1 MSRRDALILV
11 DVQNDFCRGGT
22 LAVKNGDEVV
32 PVLNRYIERFLKLRL
47 PIFATRD
54 WHPVKTSH
62 FKAHGGVWPV
72 HCVQGTHGAEF
83 HRDLK
88 LTPEITIV
96 SAGMAADE
104 DGYSGFLGRDSTGRA
119 LAALLRDRGVDRL
132 FVGGLATDYC
142 VKHTVLD
149 GIQEGFQ
156 VMLIADAVRGV
167 NLNPDDSEQ
176 AIKEMSAAGASVIR
190 ASDTADWHA

>member
-1 MSRRDALILV
+1 MSQRDALILV
-11 DVQNDFCRGGT
+11 DVQNDFCPGGA
-22 LAVKNGDEVV
+22 LAVENGDAVV
-32 PVLNRYIERFLKLRL
+32 PVLNRYIERFADQRL

-54 WHPVKTSH
+54 WHPVKTTH
-62 FKAHGGVWPV
+62 FKAYGGVWPV

-83 HRDLK
+83 HPDLK

-96 SAGMAADE
+96 SAGTGADE
-104 DGYSGFLGRDSTGRA
+104 DGYSGFLGRDSSGRS

-149 GIQEGFQ
+149 GIQEGFR
-156 VMLIADAVRGV
+156 VMLIGDAVRGV
-167 NLNPDDSEQ
+167 NLNPGDSEQ
-176 AIKEMSAAGASVIR
+176 AIEEMSAAGAIVVR
-190 ASDTADWHA
+190 GNDAFDF

>member
-1 MSRRDALILV
+1 MSQRDALILV
-11 DVQNDFCRGGT
+11 DVQNDFCPGGA
-22 LAVKNGDEVV
+22 LAVENGDEVV
-32 PVLNRYIERFLKLRL
+32 PVLNRYIERFVALRL

-54 WHPVKTSH
+54 WHPVKTTH
-62 FKAHGGVWPV
+62 FKAYGGVWPV
-72 HCVQGTHGAEF
+72 HCVQGTHGADF
-83 HRDLK
+83 HPDLK

-104 DGYSGFLGRDSTGRA
+104 DGYSGFLGRDSSGRS

-132 FVGGLATDYC
+132 LIGGLATDYC

-156 VMLIADAVRGV
+156 VVLIGDAVRGV
-167 NLNPDDSEQ
+167 NLNPGDSEQ
-176 AIKEMSAAGASVIR
+176 AIKEMSAAGAIVVR
-190 ASDTADWHA
+190 GNDALNLDG

>member
-1 MSRRDALILV
+1 MSQRDALILV
-11 DVQNDFCRGGT
+11 DVQNDFCPGGA
-22 LAVKNGDEVV
+22 LAVENGDAVV
-32 PVLNRYIERFLKLRL
+32 PVLNRYIERFADQRL

-54 WHPVKTSH
+54 WHPAKTTH
-62 FKAHGGVWPV
+62 FKAYGGVWPV

-83 HRDLK
+83 HPDLK

-96 SAGMAADE
+96 SAGTGADE
-104 DGYSGFLGRDSTGRA
+104 DGYSGFLGRDSSGRS

-149 GIQEGFQ
+149 GIQEGFR
-156 VMLIADAVRGV
+156 VMLIGDAVRGV
-167 NLNPDDSEQ
+167 NLNPGDSER
-176 AIKEMSAAGASVIR
+176 AIQEMSAAGAIVVR
-190 ASDTADWHA
+190 GNDAFDV

>member
-1 MSRRDALILV
+1 MSQRDALIVV
-11 DVQNDFCRGGT
+11 DVQNDFCPGGA
-22 LAVKNGDEVV
+22 LAVENGDEVV
-32 PVLNRYIERFLKLRL
+32 PVLNRYIERFVALRL

-54 WHPVKTSH
+54 WHPVKTTH
-62 FKAHGGVWPV
+62 FKAYGGVWPV

-83 HRDLK
+83 HPDLK

-104 DGYSGFLGRDSTGRA
+104 DGYSGFLGRDSSGRS
-119 LAALLRDRGVDRL
+119 LAALLRDRGVERL
-132 FVGGLATDYC
+132 LIGGLATDYC

-156 VMLIADAVRGV
+156 VVLIGDAVRGV
-167 NLNPDDSEQ
+167 NLNPGDSEQ
-176 AIKEMSAAGASVIR
+176 AIKEMSAAGAIVVR
-190 ASDTADWHA
+190 GNDALNLDG

>member
-1 MSRRDALILV
+1 MSQRDALIVV
-11 DVQNDFCRGGT
+11 DVQNDFCPGGA
-22 LAVKNGDEVV
+22 LAVENGDEVV
-32 PVLNRYIERFLKLRL
+32 PVLNRYIERFADLRL

-54 WHPVKTSH
+54 WHPVKTAH
-62 FKAHGGVWPV
+62 FKAYGGVWPV

-83 HRDLK
+83 HPDLK

-104 DGYSGFLGRDSTGRA
+104 DGYSGFLGRDSSGRS

-132 FVGGLATDYC
+132 LIGGLATDYC

-156 VMLIADAVRGV
+156 VMLIGDAVRGV
-167 NLNPDDSEQ
+167 NLNPGDSEQ
-176 AIKEMSAAGASVIR
+176 AIKEMSAAGAIVVR
-190 ASDTADWHA
+190 GNDALNLDG

>member
-1 MSRRDALILV
+1 MSQRDALIVV
-11 DVQNDFCRGGT
+11 DVQNDFCPGGA
-22 LAVKNGDEVV
+22 LAVENGDEVV
-32 PVLNRYIERFLKLRL
+32 PVLNRYIERFVALRL

-54 WHPVKTSH
+54 WHPVKTTH
-62 FKAHGGVWPV
+62 FKAYGGVWPV

-83 HRDLK
+83 HPDLK

-104 DGYSGFLGRDSTGRA
+104 DGYSGFLGRDSSGRS

-132 FVGGLATDYC
+132 LIGGLATDYC

-156 VMLIADAVRGV
+156 VMLIGDAVRGV
-167 NLNPDDSEQ
+167 NLNPGDSEQ
-176 AIKEMSAAGASVIR
+176 AIKEMSAAGAIVVR
-190 ASDTADWHA
+190 GNDALNLDG

>member
-32 PVLNRYIERFLKLRL
+32 PVLNRYIERFVKLQL

-62 FKAHGGVWPV
+62 FKAYGGVWPV

-83 HRDLK
+83 HPDLK

-156 VMLIADAVRGV
+156 VMLIGDAVRGV
-167 NLNPDDSEQ
+167 NLNPDDSER
-176 AIKEMSAAGASVIR
+176 AIKEMSAAGATVIR
-190 ASDTADWHA
+190 ATDTVDLHA